1 VDDIAPLPGQSG
13 VLIGIGGRPVLLEV
27 FAHPELL
34 TAAWRRILAAA
45 ARDAAG
51 RPEVGTPTYRARRF
65 MSGVDLMVPIPT
77 APGGIARRMAA
88 KLETLELQALSDG
101 THLLHVSV
109 LDRQAVAA

>member
-1 VDDIAPLPGQSG
+1 M
-13 VLIGIGGRPVLLEV
+13 LIGIGGRPVLLEV

-34 TAAWRRILAAA
+34 TAAWRRIVTAA

-65 MSGVDLMVPIPT
+65 MNVVDQIQPVPT
-77 APGGIARRMAA
+77 DTGGIARRLAA
-88 KLETLELQALSDG
+88 RLETLELQALSDG